1 MSYESH
7 FAGKVALV
15 TGAGS
20 GMGRATSIAF
30 AAAGA
35 RVVVADVDEGGGS
48 STVQAIS
55 ACSGEAVFVH
65 ADVSDAS
72 NVQSLVQACV
82 DQFGRLDCAAN
93 NAGIAVGT
101 AKLADSEDEDF
112 DRMIRVN
119 LRGIYLCLKH
129 EIRQMQRQGEGT
141 IVNIASVN
149 SFRPQIG
156 QSAYTASKHGVIGLT
171 KSAAIEY
178 AESGI
183 RINAVAP
190 GAINTPML
198 QKALAEFDMDPA
210 AAAARMSPFARFGEP
225 DEIANAVLWLS
236 SPMSAFTTG
245 HVLAV
250 DGGYL
255 AS

>member
-1 MSYESH
+1 MGGSGGAKRQPPVHPVVDLPWGVPMSYESH

-20 GMGRATSIAF
+20 GMGGATSIAF

-35 RVVVADVDEGGGS
+35 RVVVADVDEGGGDG
-48 STVQAIS
+48 TVQAIS
-55 ACSGEAVFVH
+55 ARSGEAVFVH

-72 NVQSLVQACV
+72 DVQALVQACV
-82 DQFGRLDCAAN
+82 DLFGRLDCAAN

-101 AKLADSEDEDF
+101 AKLADSEDGDF

-129 EIRQMQRQGEGT
+129 EIRQMQRQGGGT

-156 QSAYTASKHGVIGLT
+156 QSAYTASKHGVGGLT
-171 KSAAIEY
+171 KCAAIEY

-183 RINAVAP
+183 RSNALPP
-190 GAINTPML
+190 GAINTPRLRRCLRKCAM
-198 QKALAEFDMDPA
+198 
-210 AAAARMSPFARFGEP
+210 
-225 DEIANAVLWLS
+225 
-236 SPMSAFTTG
+236 
-245 HVLAV
+245 
-250 DGGYL
+250 
-255 AS
+255 